1 MQVKWITQLVSLLT
15 YIVISPLEFAVLLL
29 KNWALNENL
38 ALVLLT
44 IAHVQLIEFEIT
56 YIISNQYYI
65 RTRYKWNA
73 KLLEDTFLLSHLRM
87 IYLFTKQ
94 DKLTRMK
101 FRQNNVKD
109 VGLRCEAD
117 MGPANQI
124 GRTKR
129 RLEVSLASN
138 NNMFS

>member
-1 MQVKWITQLVSLLT
+1 M
-15 YIVISPLEFAVLLL
+15 Y
-29 KNWALNENL
+29 NWR
-38 ALVLLT
+38 
-44 IAHVQLIEFEIT
+44 EFEVT

-65 RTRYKWNA
+65 RTRYKWDA

-94 DKLTRMK
+94 DKLTCME
-101 FRQNNVKD
+101 FRQNDIKD
-109 VGLRCEAD
+109 VGLCCEAD
-117 MGPANQI
+117 MGPASQM

>member
-1 MQVKWITQLVSLLT
+1 
-15 YIVISPLEFAVLLL
+15 
-29 KNWALNENL
+29 
-38 ALVLLT
+38 
-44 IAHVQLIEFEIT
+44 
-56 YIISNQYYI
+56 
-65 RTRYKWNA
+65 
-73 KLLEDTFLLSHLRM
+73 M

-101 FRQNNVKD
+101 FRQNDIKD
-109 VGLRCEAD
+109 VGLCCESD
-117 MGPANQI
+117 MGPASRI

>member
-1 MQVKWITQLVSLLT
+1 M
-15 YIVISPLEFAVLLL
+15 
-29 KNWALNENL
+29 
-38 ALVLLT
+38 LLT

-65 RTRYKWNA
+65 RTRYKRNA

-101 FRQNNVKD
+101 FRQNNIKD

>member
-1 MQVKWITQLVSLLT
+1 MSLLT
-15 YIVISPLEFAVLLL
+15 YIVISPLEFAVHLL

-65 RTRYKWNA
+65 ITRYKWDA

-94 DKLTRMK
+94 DKVTRMK
-101 FRQNNVKD
+101 FRQNNIKD
-109 VGLRCEAD
+109 VGLCREAD

-129 RLEVSLASN
+129 RLEVSLARN

>member
-1 MQVKWITQLVSLLT
+1 MYNW
-15 YIVISPLEFAVLLL
+15 LEFEV
-29 KNWALNENL
+29 
-38 ALVLLT
+38 
-44 IAHVQLIEFEIT
+44 T

-65 RTRYKWNA
+65 ITRYNWNA
-73 KLLEDTFLLSHLRM
+73 KLLEDSFLLSHLRM

-94 DKLTRMK
+94 DKVTRMK
-101 FRQNNVKD
+101 FRQNNIKD
-109 VGLRCEAD
+109 VGLCREAD

-129 RLEVSLASN
+129 RLEVSLARN